1 MIGYKLKGKDV
12 NGLKCEG
19 IVLDKLITPQVVQ
32 MGKGSAAFGGDR
44 QQLPMPLTSYL
55 VLNQETGSLHIVAPM
70 GIDAVGIPTKDGPVE
85 TGAVKKNELIYN
97 R

>member
-1 MIGYKLKGKDV
+1 MIGYKIKGKDV

-19 IVLDKLITPQVVQ
+19 IVLDKMITPQMVQ
-32 MGKGSAAFGGDR
+32 MGRGAPGLGGDR

-55 VLNQETGSLHIVAPM
+55 VLNEETGSLHIVAPM
-70 GIDAVGIPTKDGPVE
+70 GIDAVGIPTKEGEVE
-85 TGAVKKNELIYN
+85 TGPVKKNELIYN